1 MAISLSKGQ
10 TINLDKEKNDL
21 SSITVGLGWK
31 VKKKGLFAKMTSNNE
46 EFDLDAIAFL
56 LDESGKLKNPGN
68 EKLVGGDVIFF
79 NNLRHPSGHVY
90 HSGDNLV
97 GGAGVEDDEQI
108 VVKLGSLG
116 PQYARIL
123 FIVSIYQGIKK
134 GQNFGNIEKAFMR
147 AVDNKGAEI
156 ARYNLADDESQ
167 KDTRTLVFGEVYRKD
182 GGWKFRA
189 LGEGHST
196 DTFLEILRK
205 HL

>member
-1 MAISLSKGQ
+1 MAISLVKGQ

-31 VKKKGLFAKMTSNNE
+31 VKKKGFFSKLATNT

-56 LDESGKLKNPGN
+56 LDENGKLRNKGD
-68 EKLVGGDVIFF
+68 ERLVGGDVIFF
-79 NNLRHPSGHVY
+79 NNLRHRTGHIY

-116 PQYARIL
+116 PEYARIL
-123 FIVSIYQGIKK
+123 FLVSIYQGRQK
-134 GQNFGNIEKAFMR
+134 GQHFGDIEQAFMR
-147 AVDNKGAEI
+147 AVDAKGSEI
-156 ARYNLADDESQ
+156 ARYNLADDSSRGNS
-167 KDTRTLVFGEVYRKD
+167 RTLVFGEVYRKD
-182 GGWKFRA
+182 GQWKFRA
-189 LGEGHST
+189 LGEGNET
-196 DTFLEILRK
+196 DSFVEILRK